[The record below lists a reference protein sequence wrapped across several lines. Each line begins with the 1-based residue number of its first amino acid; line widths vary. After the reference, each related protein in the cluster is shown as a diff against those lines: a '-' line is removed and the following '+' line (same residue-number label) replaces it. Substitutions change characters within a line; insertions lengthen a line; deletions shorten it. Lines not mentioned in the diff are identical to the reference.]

1 MCKQEVIAEYLAA
14 GKRLTPLDGKV
25 PLLKNW
31 TEKQLSDKKVLL
43 HDGNLGFV
51 LGDTDLVV
59 DVDPKNGGEDSFKK
73 LLVDLDIE
81 LEPTVVTPSGG
92 FHCYLS
98 CPGGMSLKKTVKTY
112 PGIDFLSVGSQCVI
126 VSSTISGKRYSW
138 SDDDLGAFYQEEA
151 PQELLD
157 MLDKDQL
164 ETPAGQEDLG
174 DFEGL
179 IGNSTMPAEK
189 VLSLLDKIDN
199 DLPNDEWV
207 KVGMALKDWHPVDG
221 LTLWENWSAG
231 GETWKDGETEKRWRS
246 FDGGSVTLGS
256 IVYMARRSDFEAE
269 KGALDRTLEKIM
281 VADEATLELTL
292 APKIRKHEFS
302 VLDRNRL
309 AVAFQDRLKTLTGV
323 KPPVGVCRE
332 MVADIGGRV
341 TKMAEMN
348 KPEWC
353 KPWVYVNSHKAYVE
367 KESLSVLKAEAF
379 NLENGRHIPAD
390 GNGNKGSATKFVA
403 DYGLVDRLDTMN
415 YLPMYDDKVV
425 QLPGRSVLNSFN
437 PATVPLAAEHFSPEG
452 LTAIELI
459 KNHLIFICGNKKDA
473 KILLQWLASQVQYPG
488 RQILWSPVIQ
498 SIPGVGKSFLGT
510 LMRYCLGVENVGVV
524 KPDQVASQFN
534 GWATNKCVNIL
545 EELRVQGH
553 NRYEALNAVKPLI
566 TDDIIQINEK
576 NVAPYQTVNTAN
588 YICFTNYKDALPL
601 DGLDRRWWVI
611 FAAIERLDQLP
622 DYVGEDASVYFPKLF
637 DAVRN
642 NGAEVRKWMLEYEIT
657 EAFKSLKTAP
667 MTDHKELMIATE
679 EAGLEGFQ
687 EVREM
692 IAEGGE
698 YFQDGCVSTS
708 DMFAALLFE
717 HLDLDLNTSKRNQIM
732 KKLGYLQVTSPVKI
746 DGKTRRIWV
755 KRKMTNEEIRQ
766 KLGKTG

>member
-1 MCKQEVIAEYLAA
+1 
-14 GKRLTPLDGKV
+14 
-25 PLLKNW
+25 
-31 TEKQLSDKKVLL
+31 
-43 HDGNLGFV
+43 
-51 LGDTDLVV
+51 
-59 DVDPKNGGEDSFKK
+59 
-73 LLVDLDIE
+73 
-81 LEPTVVTPSGG
+81 
-92 FHCYLS
+92 
-98 CPGGMSLKKTVKTY
+98 
-112 PGIDFLSVGSQCVI
+112 
-126 VSSTISGKRYSW
+126 
-138 SDDDLGAFYQEEA
+138 
-151 PQELLD
+151 
-157 MLDKDQL
+157 
-164 ETPAGQEDLG
+164 
-174 DFEGL
+174 
-179 IGNSTMPAEK
+179 
-189 VLSLLDKIDN
+189 
-199 DLPNDEWV
+199 
-207 KVGMALKDWHPVDG
+207 
-221 LTLWENWSAG
+221 
-231 GETWKDGETEKRWRS
+231 
-246 FDGGSVTLGS
+246 
-256 IVYMARRSDFEAE
+256 
-269 KGALDRTLEKIM
+269 
-281 VADEATLELTL
+281 
-292 APKIRKHEFS
+292 
-302 VLDRNRL
+302 
-309 AVAFQDRLKTLTGV
+309 
-323 KPPVGVCRE
+323 
-332 MVADIGGRV
+332 
-341 TKMAEMN
+341 
-348 KPEWC
+348 
-353 KPWVYVNSHKAYVE
+353 
-367 KESLSVLKAEAF
+367 
-379 NLENGRHIPAD
+379 
-390 GNGNKGSATKFVA
+390 
-403 DYGLVDRLDTMN
+403 MN

-510 LMRYCLGVENVGVV
+510 LMRHCLGVENVGVV

-657 EAFKSLKTAP
+657 EAFKALKTAP

-708 DMFAALLFE
+708 DTFAALLFE
-717 HLDLDLNTSKRNQIM
+717 YLDLDLNTSKRNQIM